1 MSLSADANDSAG
13 QVPVLEDSP
22 VQTEQDRSNDNGS
35 DHQAPNEHAGVINSS
50 RGQTPVPSG
59 EGTENGRGVQTSSE
73 DQKQMSDLTRLTKEI
88 WDHENARVKRW
99 RNEINS
105 LLTFAGLFAAVVTG
119 FGVQYYTMMQQ
130 PAAPDYNTQ
139 ILERIS
145 LQLAGLVNQT
155 NSNPSQ
161 PLPSSL
167 PPFDIPEIVPAH
179 AYVAAL
185 WFAAL
190 VCGLAAASIA
200 ILVNQWVNNLLTP
213 VALSGTGS
221 HEQLRVWNLRHQ
233 TFRSWG
239 LAVFIDIPSVLLQVA
254 LILFL
259 VGLVGYLWQLSVKVA
274 MPALVLVAV
283 LLLFLSV
290 TTIIPVFLA
299 YSPFIS
305 PQSLFLRW
313 ICVPIKLT
321 FYGSMARFFS
331 CLWVKSQLTYINGYL
346 GSLMDQLQKRLDDL
360 QALRVYGYYGWAT
373 EETAYL
379 RSEAGQAI
387 DKTMIA
393 NAFSLVKDYNILLP
407 LIHSSLKEMQPDV
420 AFSNVITICKRRP
433 PVLDGDDVP
442 RWQHDIRDDNIF
454 VDMGKLVADL
464 IAMRTWSTN
473 QDADKKSLDEALD
486 AFDNSLGAVRDD
498 TNGIQVYMCLFDF
511 LRNKD
516 LQDTAIVTRVLT
528 LIYNYDNF
536 FSISADTGEYISL
549 SLTRAFKLDT
559 IYRHRTSQRRE
570 LVDLHRST

>member
-1 MSLSADANDSAG
+1 MSLSSGANGSTG
-13 QVPVLEDSP
+13 QISVQEDNP
-22 VQTEQDRSNDNGS
+22 VQTEQGGS
-35 DHQAPNEHAGVINSS
+35 DHQSQHEHAGARNASP
-50 RGQTPVPSG
+50 GQNPVPASQFYSWR
-59 EGTENGRGVQTSSE
+59 EIIENMGDTSVHGYRAPSSE
-73 DQKQMSDLTRLTKEI
+73 DPKMSDLSQLTKEI

-145 LQLAGLVNQT
+145 LQLAGFVNQT
-155 NSNPSQ
+155 DSNPSQ

-167 PPFDIPEIVPAH
+167 PPFDIPEIAPAH

-259 VGLVGYLWQLSVKVA
+259 VGLVGYLWQLSVRVA
-274 MPALVLVAV
+274 MPSLILVAV
-283 LLLFLSV
+283 LLSFLSV
-290 TTIIPVFLA
+290 TTILPVFLA

-313 ICVPIKLT
+313 VCAPIKLS
-321 FYGSMARFFS
+321 FYWATTQF
-331 CLWVKSQLTYINGYL
+331 CTWLWVMNQVACIDEFLETLMQQLKK
-346 GSLMDQLQKRLDDL
+346 QLEDF
-360 QALRVYGYYGWAT
+360 QALQTYGYYGWAT

-379 RSEAGQAI
+379 RSEAGQAT

-393 NAFSLVKDYNILLP
+393 NAFSLVKDYDLLLP
-407 LIHSSLKEMQPDV
+407 LVRTSLKDMQSDV
-420 AFSNVITICKRRP
+420 AMSNVVTICERRP
-433 PVLDGDDVP
+433 P
-442 RWQHDIRDDNIF
+442 
-454 VDMGKLVADL
+454 A
-464 IAMRTWSTN
+464 
-473 QDADKKSLDEALD
+473 
-486 AFDNSLGAVRDD
+486 
-498 TNGIQVYMCLFDF
+498 
-511 LRNKD
+511 
-516 LQDTAIVTRVLT
+516 
-528 LIYNYDNF
+528 
-536 FSISADTGEYISL
+536 
-549 SLTRAFKLDT
+549 
-559 IYRHRTSQRRE
+559 
-570 LVDLHRST
+570 LVDDDIAR